1 MLSALSY
8 WFILACR
15 QGLVYDGRKEGKNT
29 AEKDEF
35 ARPARDMA
43 ALPSNA
49 SLVQVHMLKTLMQYP
64 CKI

>member
-1 MLSALSY
+1 M
-8 WFILACR
+8 LACQ

-49 SLVQVHMLKTLMQYP
+49 SLVEVIFLKSLNAMP
-64 CKI
+64 L